1 VDAHT
6 AVLVGTFVVVLGAL
20 ASVLWRARGSG
31 LRHIDLDAPDAART
45 VRPPRRAVPLPPE
58 VGTHVERLVA
68 AGRPARAIN
77 LILKRTDLEIE
88 DAHAAVDAVAA
99 KVAKPGQHA
108 WQAAQAADK
117 EAARLAKEA
126 GDLDDAPGGAAG
138 AAVSAGLVGL
148 DRSAQVE
155 IERMLQGGRMEEA
168 VETVKEATGMTTRQ
182 ARASLAIIR
191 AQLQRRTA
199 GARTGQR
206 VQQRATTPKPQVRT
220 AGRGAAPRGGGGR
233 KR

>member
-1 VDAHT
+1 MDAHT

-117 EAARLAKEA
+117 EA